1 MVKNLRSLRES
12 RGLSQEKLA
21 ELTGISKARIYT
33 YETKTR
39 EPDIEGLIVLSDF
52 FDVTIDY
59 LVGRDEAFYSQ
70 KSAGLLGLD
79 RLGDRLQNFR
89 LQRGLNKKELAA
101 KVGISDTYLGFIE
114 SGIKIPKLETC
125 LKLLNAL
132 EVSAD
137 AVFMDSLI
145 AGNYQKTNYLD
156 YLLKE
161 LPLEAQQ
168 IVLTAVEGMAKS
180 LRGRIKN

>member
-59 LVGRDEAFYSQ
+59 LVGRTD
-70 KSAGLLGLD
+70 
-79 RLGDRLQNFR
+79 
-89 LQRGLNKKELAA
+89 NKKL
-101 KVGISDTYLGFIE
+101 YH
-114 SGIKIPKLETC
+114 
-125 LKLLNAL
+125 
-132 EVSAD
+132 
-137 AVFMDSLI
+137 
-145 AGNYQKTNYLD
+145 
-156 YLLKE
+156 
-161 LPLEAQQ
+161 
-168 IVLTAVEGMAKS
+168 
-180 LRGRIKN
+180 

>member
-59 LVGRDEAFYSQ
+59 LVGAM
-70 KSAGLLGLD
+70 
-79 RLGDRLQNFR
+79 RLSIRR
-89 LQRGLNKKELAA
+89 KAP
-101 KVGISDTYLGFIE
+101 GFW
-114 SGIKIPKLETC
+114 
-125 LKLLNAL
+125 A
-132 EVSAD
+132 
-137 AVFMDSLI
+137 
-145 AGNYQKTNYLD
+145 
-156 YLLKE
+156 
-161 LPLEAQQ
+161 
-168 IVLTAVEGMAKS
+168 
-180 LRGRIKN
+180 

>member
-79 RLGDRLQNFR
+79 RLGERLQDFR

-137 AVFMDSLI
+137 AVFMAVSYTHL
-145 AGNYQKTNYLD
+145 QKDILTLFRYLH
-156 YLLKE
+156 
-161 LPLEAQQ
+161 
-168 IVLTAVEGMAKS
+168 
-180 LRGRIKN
+180 RGD